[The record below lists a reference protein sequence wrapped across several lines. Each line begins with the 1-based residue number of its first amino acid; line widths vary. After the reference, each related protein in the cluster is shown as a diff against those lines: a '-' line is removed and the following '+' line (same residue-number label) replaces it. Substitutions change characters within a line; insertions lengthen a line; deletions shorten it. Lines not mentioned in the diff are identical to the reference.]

1 MSMARKIIKQITG
14 GSLNTSIN
22 PDSLILLNN
31 LSINNPESFKEEIG
45 LMLGRTKM
53 SIDVRDSAP
62 APNDDILHLEKM
74 NSQIKS
80 LIENIDLVSLNAN
93 AYLMEAWYRQGFDC
107 LLDETIKNLLIK
119 YQCSIIYAQDQI
131 TNYSNTKG
139 RKHKHIEHHLIY
151 GIFNLIRK
159 YENNKNEHDVIC
171 AFIADFIQANGIH
184 APTDI
189 KSITSII
196 AKFSKNKK

>member
-1 MSMARKIIKQITG
+1 MARKIAKQTTG
-14 GSLNTSIN
+14 GFLNTSIN
-22 PDSLILLNN
+22 PDSLVLLSN
-31 LSINNPESFKEEIG
+31 LSIKNPESFKEEIG
-45 LMLGRTKM
+45 FMLGRTKM

-74 NSQIKS
+74 NSQIES
-80 LIENIDLVSLNAN
+80 LIENINLVSLNAN
-93 AYLMEAWYRQGFDC
+93 AYLMEAWNRQGFDS
-107 LLDETIKNLLIK
+107 LLDEKIKKLLIK

-131 TNYSNTKG
+131 ANYSNNKG
-139 RKHKHIEHHLIY
+139 RKNKHIEHQLIY

-159 YENNKNEHDVIC
+159 YENKKNEHDVIC
-171 AFIADFIQANGIH
+171 TFIADFIQANGIH

-196 AKFSKNKK
+196 TKFSKNQK